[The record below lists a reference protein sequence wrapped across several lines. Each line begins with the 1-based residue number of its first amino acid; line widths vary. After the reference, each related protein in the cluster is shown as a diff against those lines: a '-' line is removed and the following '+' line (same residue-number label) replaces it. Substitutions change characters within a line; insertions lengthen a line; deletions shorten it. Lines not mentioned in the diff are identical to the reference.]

1 MAHRRSR
8 SHEVDLRMMARRS
21 MISLNEAKPSG
32 RLQNGFFLWK
42 KILLGYGERAKHS
55 LRSWDGAELREVTE
69 ATEAAEN

>member
-1 MAHRRSR
+1 
-8 SHEVDLRMMARRS
+8 